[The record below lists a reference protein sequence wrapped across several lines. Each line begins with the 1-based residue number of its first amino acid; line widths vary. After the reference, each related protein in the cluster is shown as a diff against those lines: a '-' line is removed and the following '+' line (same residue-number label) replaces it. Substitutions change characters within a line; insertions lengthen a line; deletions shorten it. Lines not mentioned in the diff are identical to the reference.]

1 MDKRRNDAGQR
12 GRLTPRE
19 PAEPRTLRFVHK
31 EAEMP
36 VGQGGFRQ
44 AYRVAL
50 LDYLRGL
57 PDEDALLHAY
67 DLGRRGAA
75 EQLSI
80 LDLSEI
86 HQSAMLAADIEIRPQ
101 PGKEAAV
108 VIAKGAEFFGQVL
121 APFDMMYRG
130 YAETIAQLRTLN
142 TALGQKSEALRRSEE
157 RMRLFIKHN
166 PAAVAM
172 LDKGLCYV
180 LYSPRWLTD
189 YRLEERDLIGLSHYD
204 VFPETPQRWRD
215 VYRRCLAG
223 ATEKSEDD
231 MFVRADGTVDYVRW
245 EAHPWYDER
254 QEIGGIIIFTEV
266 ITERKNQERKI
277 ARLTRIREIMSAIN
291 AAIVRIGERGALVRE
306 VCRILVEYGKFNMA
320 WIGLGAAGQLNVT
333 TAGDGGRNSAG
344 MIEEPALLER
354 ALKGGK
360 AIVCNDIASDRRIA
374 RKEEHL
380 RRGYRSLVVFPLS
393 ALDKT
398 AGVLSI
404 YAAEAHFFDRD
415 EMKLLYEMAE
425 DISYALDHLAK
436 EERSNYLAYY
446 DSLTDLPNRALFFDR
461 LQLHVESARREQQRM
476 AVIVL
481 DCERFSNIND
491 SYGRHVG
498 DAVLRE
504 AASRL
509 KHQVSAHDTLAHIG
523 GDRFALLL
531 ANVGAADAAH
541 LLEKLV
547 HECFDSAFQIGDN
560 ELYVSVKAGIAMFPG
575 DGAERDL
582 LYKNAEVALRKAKR
596 SDEAY
601 LFYRPE
607 MNASVARRLTLEN
620 RLYRALERE
629 EFTLYYQPKI
639 HTATGR
645 IVGLESLLRWN
656 EPESGLVLPT
666 AFIPILEETGMILQ
680 VGQWIMEKAVSDYLR
695 WAGMGLKPPP
705 IAINVSVI
713 QLRHRNFVNALQR
726 IRDKIPDGAHVL
738 DLEITE
744 SIMMEDIDQN
754 IPKLQAAK
762 EMGMKIAMDDFG
774 TGYSSLSYLTRLP
787 IDLLKIDRSFVL
799 GMNQS
804 ASGLAI
810 VSSVISLAHS
820 LQLQVIAEGVDD
832 REQEK
837 LLKLL
842 NCDQLQGFLCSVP
855 LPSAEIDGLLAA

>member
-1 MDKRRNDAGQR
+1 MHQTLKFVHAETDTQAGQ
-12 GRLTPRE
+12 GD
-19 PAEPRTLRFVHK
+19 
-31 EAEMP
+31 
-36 VGQGGFRQ
+36 FRH
-44 AYRVAL
+44 AYRAAL

-67 DLGRRGAA
+67 DLGRRGVA
-75 EQLSI
+75 QQMSI
-80 LDLSEI
+80 LDLGEI
-86 HQSAMLAADIEIRPQ
+86 HQSAMLAADTEIRPL
-101 PGKEAAV
+101 PGKDAAV

-142 TALGQKSEALRRSEE
+142 AALGQKSEALRRSEE
-157 RMRLFIKHN
+157 RMRFFIKHN
-166 PAAVAM
+166 PAAIAM
-172 LDKGLCYV
+172 LDKDLCYV
-180 LYSPRWLTD
+180 LYSPRWLLD
-189 YRLEERDLIGLSHYD
+189 YRLEEADLNGLSHYD

-215 VYRRCLAG
+215 AHRRCLAG
-223 ATEKSEDD
+223 ATEKSDDD
-231 MFVRADGTVDYVRW
+231 MFVRADGTIDYVRW
-245 EAHPWYDER
+245 EIHPWYDEH
-254 QEIGGIIIFTEV
+254 QEIGGIIIFSEV

-320 WIGLGAAGQLNVT
+320 WIGLGTAGRLNVT
-333 TAGDGGRNSAG
+333 TAEDGGGKSSAEV
-344 MIEEPALLER
+344 IEEPALLER
-354 ALKGGK
+354 ALKEGK
-360 AIVCNDIASDRRIA
+360 AIVCNDIAVDRRIA

-398 AGVLSI
+398 AGLLSI
-404 YAAEAHFFDRD
+404 YAGEARFFDRD
-415 EMKLLYEMAE
+415 EMKLLCEMAE

-461 LQLHVESARREQQRM
+461 LQLHVESARRERQRM

-491 SYGRHVG
+491 TYGRHVG

-509 KHQVSAHDTLAHIG
+509 KRQVSSHDTLAHIG

-531 ANVGAADAAH
+531 TNVGAAGTAH

-547 HECFDSAFQIGDN
+547 HECFNSAFQVGGN
-560 ELYVSVKAGIAMFPG
+560 ELYVSVKAGIAMFPSDG
-575 DGAERDL
+575 DEHDL
-582 LYKNAEVALRKAKR
+582 IYKNAEVALRKAKR

-639 HTATGR
+639 HTASGR
-645 IVGLESLLRWN
+645 MVGMESLLRWN
-656 EPESGLVLPT
+656 EPESGLVLP
-666 AFIPILEETGMILQ
+666 ASFIPILEETGMILQ
-680 VGQWIMEKAVSDYLR
+680 VGQWVMEKAVSDFLR
-695 WAGMGLKPPP
+695 WAGLGLAPPP

-713 QLRHRNFVNALQR
+713 QLRHRNFVNALKS
-726 IRDKIPDGAHVL
+726 IRDKIPDNTHVL

-744 SIMMEDIDQN
+744 SIMMEDVDQN

-820 LQLQVIAEGVDD
+820 LQLQVVAEGVDD

-842 NCDQLQGFLCSVP
+842 NCDQLQGYLCSVP
-855 LPSAEIDGLLAA
+855 LPCHEIEALLAA

>member
-1 MDKRRNDAGQR
+1 MDKRQDDAGR
-12 GRLTPRE
+12 R
-19 PAEPRTLRFVHK
+19 RTLKPQSAAERQALPFVH
-31 EAEMP
+31 ADSAP
-36 VGQGGFRQ
+36 RAGDFRSVYRATLL
-44 AYRVAL
+44 AY
-50 LDYLRGL
+50 LDGRQE
-57 PDEDALLHAY
+57 EDALLLAY
-67 DLGRRGAA
+67 DLGRRGVA

-80 LDLSEI
+80 LDVNEI
-86 HQSAMLAADIEIRPQ
+86 HQEAMAAAEREMRLA

-108 VIAKGAEFFGQVL
+108 ATAKGAEFFGQVL

-130 YAETIAQLRTLN
+130 YAETIAQLRQLN

-157 RMRLFIKHN
+157 RLRFFVKHN

-172 LDKGLCYV
+172 LDRDLRYV
-180 LYSPRWLTD
+180 LYSSRWLAD
-189 YRLEERDLIGLSHYD
+189 YRLGERDLTGMSHYE
-204 VFPETPQRWRD
+204 VFPETPPAWRAALE
-215 VYRRCLAG
+215 RCLAG
-223 ATEKSEDD
+223 ATEKSEDEK
-231 MFVRADGTVDYVRW
+231 FVRADGSVDYVRW
-245 EAHPWYDER
+245 EIHPWYDEQ
-254 QEIGGIIIFTEV
+254 QEIGGVIIFTEV
-266 ITERKNQERKI
+266 ITERKNQEKKI

-291 AAIVRIGERGALVRE
+291 AAIVRIGERGALLRE
-306 VCRILVEYGKFNMA
+306 VCRILAEYGGFSMA
-320 WIGLGAAGQLNVT
+320 WIGLGAPGALAVT
-333 TAGDGGRNSAG
+333 TAGGGGKTDGGI
-344 MIEEPALLER
+344 IEEPALLER
-354 ALKGGK
+354 TLKDGK
-360 AIVCNDIASDRRIA
+360 AVVCNDIACDRRIA
-374 RKEEHL
+374 RKEAHL
-380 RRGYRSLVVFPLS
+380 QRGYRSLVVFPLR
-393 ALDKT
+393 ALGKP
-398 AGVLSI
+398 AGVLFI
-404 YAAEAHFFDRD
+404 YAAEAWFFDRD
-415 EMKLLYEMAE
+415 EMKLLCEMAE

-446 DSLTDLPNRALFFDR
+446 DALTDLPNRALFFER
-461 LQLHVESARREQQRM
+461 LQRHVEAARREQQDM
-476 AVIVL
+476 AVVL
-481 DCERFSNIND
+481 LDFERFSSINH

-498 DAVLRE
+498 DAVLKE

-509 KHQVSAHDTLAHIG
+509 KSQVSPHDTLAHIG

-531 ANVGAADAAH
+531 TNLVAADAAH

-547 HECFDSAFQIGDN
+547 HQCFGSAFKVNDN
-560 ELYVSVKAGIAMFPG
+560 ELYVAVKAGIAMFPG
-575 DGAERDL
+575 DGNEHDL

-607 MNASVARRLTLEN
+607 MNASVAKRLTLEN

-629 EFTLYYQPKI
+629 EFALYYQPKF
-639 HTATGR
+639 HAASGR
-645 IVGLESLLRWN
+645 MVGMESLLRWR
-656 EPESGLVLPT
+656 EPESGLVLPA

-680 VGQWIMEKAVSDYLR
+680 VGQWIMEKALSDHRR
-695 WAGMGLKPPP
+695 WTALGLAPPP
-705 IAINVSVI
+705 VAVNVSVI
-713 QLRHRNFVNALQR
+713 QLRQRNFVKALQR
-726 IRDKIPDGAHVL
+726 IRDKMPDGAHIL

-744 SIMMEDIDQN
+744 STMMEDVDQN

-799 GMNQS
+799 GMNRS

-842 NCDQLQGFLCSVP
+842 NCDQLQGFLCSEP
-855 LPSAEIDGLLAA
+855 LPGERIEALLAA